1 MEYKA
6 KVCPICGSSSIKEIS
21 NDVEEENVFYS
32 YKCNSCCESFST
44 KKSFIEKNNNLRMK
58 EKKQNLYGDDLS
70 PRDIFRMNINN
81 IIEINSS
88 KGNVVC
94 SGTGI
99 LIGNGY
105 VLTNKHVISPEG
117 SSESNFIDL
126 CDDYIGESEHILPH
140 ELEFVYFDKVKD
152 IALMHSD
159 KLNSK
164 INFSDGHVD
173 TGERVYAIGNSKG
186 YGLCIVDGLV
196 SDNSRTVNGNE
207 YIMISAPTT
216 NGNSGGPLLN
226 SRGELIGMVTAG
238 DANVKTMNYAIP
250 LKDILEF
257 LDKVSKSEGI
267 NFNF

>member
-1 MEYKA
+1 LEPREKLTAMPYALHSNTAERAIVKENAEFSVTVGNDKKFIVDSTDTKTIAGNTEYFMVPKGG
-6 KVCPICGSSSIKEIS
+6 IIIWSGS
-21 NDVEEENVFYS
+21 
-32 YKCNSCCESFST
+32 
-44 KKSFIEKNNNLRMK
+44 
-58 EKKQNLYGDDLS
+58 
-70 PRDIFRMNINN
+70 INN
-81 IIEINSS
+81 I
-88 KGNVVC
+88 
-94 SGTGI
+94 
-99 LIGNGY
+99 
-105 VLTNKHVISPEG
+105 PEG
-117 SSESNFIDL
+117 WVL
-126 CDDYIGESEHILPH
+126 CDGNNGTPNLTDRFVLGAGHNYTVDSTGGESEHILPH

-257 LDKVSKSEGI
+257 LDRVSKSEGI